1 MILPLPVKK
10 NKLGQKVADLST
22 TEYYRQIEEEVLE
35 AYENAVMFQA
45 RKIDII
51 IRLKEALGEG
61 NIPKV
66 VIDELKRCPQRFTVY
81 VDDEAEE
88 LVDVITTC
96 ITRLEIIGYDE
107 IKRQELYQA
116 VNEKNRKR
124 DYFED

>member
-35 AYENAVMFQA
+35 AYENAVMYETA
-45 RKIDII
+45 RRIAT
-51 IRLKEALGEG
+51 EVCNTYLGEYG
-61 NIPKV
+61 
-66 VIDELKRCPQRFTVY
+66 RS
-81 VDDEAEE
+81 DEAEE